1 VTLTACD
8 GRPSPR
14 GGRRREK
21 ALEGGGS
28 RVAFPSMWQLMNTVR
43 HYPWGSRTVIPELLG
58 EQSPADRPYAEL
70 WMGAHPDAPSVL
82 SDGTPLDK
90 AIAQRSEALL
100 GPEVRE
106 RFGDRLPF
114 LMKVLAAEQPLSL
127 QAHPTNEQAQAG
139 FAAEEAAGVPRDDST
154 RTFKDPFHKPELLL
168 ALTPFEALCGFRPVE
183 ESLHCLA
190 KLQVPELKP
199 TIAALARGG
208 LRAAIPQLLALPPE
222 HRAALVSAVAVAA
235 ARFVAAH
242 DPEFINTYRWA
253 ASLAET
259 YPGDPGVVISLMC
272 NHLKLAPG
280 EAVFLPAGNLHA
292 YLSGAG
298 VEVMASSDNVLRG
311 GLTGKHVD
319 LAALIEVLDFTDGR
333 VPVIHPVLGPG
344 GLRYPVPVEDFDLTR
359 IQLDG
364 QSGAL
369 TTRGPQVLLCTEGT
383 AVLSSADEELSVAQ
397 GQSAFVPAGAPVSAR
412 GPAVLY
418 RATTNLA

>member
-1 VTLTACD
+1 V
-8 GRPSPR
+8 
-14 GGRRREK
+14 
-21 ALEGGGS
+21 
-28 RVAFPSMWQLMNTVR
+28 RVSVARMWQLQTPVR
-43 HYPWGSRTVIPELLG
+43 YYPWGSRTVIPELLG
-58 EQSPADRPYAEL
+58 ERSPADRPYAEL
-70 WMGAHPDAPSVL
+70 WVGAHPDEPSVL
-82 SDGTPLDK
+82 SDGMPLNR
-90 AIAQRSEALL
+90 AIERCPEELL
-100 GPEVRE
+100 GAGVRE

-127 QAHPTNEQAQAG
+127 QAHPTTEQAQAG
-139 FAAEEAAGVPRDDST
+139 FAAEEAAGVPHEDPT

-168 ALTPFEALCGFRPVE
+168 ALTTFEALCGFRPVE

-190 KLQVPELKP
+190 KLQVSVLKP

-208 LRAAIPQLLALPPE
+208 LRAAIPQLLALSGQRRTE
-222 HRAALVSAVAVAA
+222 LVEAVAEAA
-235 ARFVAAH
+235 AGFVAAH

-253 ASLAET
+253 ATLAQA

-298 VEVMASSDNVLRG
+298 IEVMASSDNVLRG

-333 VPVIHPVLGPG
+333 VPILHPVLGPG
-344 GLRYPVPVEDFDLTR
+344 GLRYPVPVQDFDLTR
-359 IQLDG
+359 CQLDG
-364 QSGAL
+364 QSGSLA
-369 TTRGPQVLLCTEGT
+369 TTGPQVLLCTEGT
-383 AVLSSADEELSVAQ
+383 AVLTSADGELVLEK
-397 GQSAFVPAGAPVSAR
+397 GRSAFVAAGAPLTAR

-418 RATTNLA
+418 RTTTALV

>member
-1 VTLTACD
+1 
-8 GRPSPR
+8 
-14 GGRRREK
+14 
-21 ALEGGGS
+21 
-28 RVAFPSMWQLMNTVR
+28 MWQMMNTVR

-58 EQSPADRPYAEL
+58 ERCPADKPYAEL

-82 SDGTPLDK
+82 ATGTPLDK
-90 AIAQRSEALL
+90 AIAEQPELLL
-100 GPEVRE
+100 GTAVQE
-106 RFGDRLPF
+106 RFGGRLPF

-127 QAHPTNEQAQAG
+127 QAHPTIEQARAG
-139 FAAEEAAGVPRDDST
+139 FAAEEAAGVPRDDPT
-154 RTFKDPFHKPELLL
+154 RTFKDACHKPELLL
-168 ALTPFEALCGFRPVE
+168 ALTEFEALCGFRPVE

-208 LRAAIPQLLALPPE
+208 LRAVIPQLIALSPE
-222 HRAALVSAVAVAA
+222 HRGALVDAVAA
-235 ARFVAAH
+235 AGARFVAAH

-253 ASLAET
+253 ASLAEA

-311 GLTGKHVD
+311 GLTRKHVD
-319 LAALIEVLDFTDGR
+319 LAALIEVLDFSDGK
-333 VPVIHPVLGPG
+333 VPVLHPVLGPG

-359 IQLDG
+359 CQLG
-364 QSGAL
+364 EQSGSL
-369 TTRGPQVLLCTEGT
+369 TTPGPQILLCTEGS
-383 AVLSSADEELSVAQ
+383 AVLRSADGELVLGKGS
-397 GQSAFVPAGAPVSAR
+397 SAFVPAGVPVTAV

-418 RATTNLA
+418 RATTNLG

>member
-1 VTLTACD
+1 
-8 GRPSPR
+8 
-14 GGRRREK
+14 
-21 ALEGGGS
+21 
-28 RVAFPSMWQLMNTVR
+28 MWQLMNTVR

-383 AVLSSADEELSVAQ
+383 AVLSSADRELTVAQ

>member
-1 VTLTACD
+1 
-8 GRPSPR
+8 
-14 GGRRREK
+14 
-21 ALEGGGS
+21 
-28 RVAFPSMWQLMNTVR
+28 MWQLQNTVR
-43 HYPWGSRTVIPELLG
+43 HYPWGSHTVIPELLG
-58 EQSPADRPYAEL
+58 EPSPADKPYAEL

-82 SDGTPLDK
+82 SNGTPLDK
-90 AIAQRSEALL
+90 AIEEQPDALL
-100 GPEVRE
+100 GTDVRE
-106 RFGDRLPF
+106 RFGTRLPF
-114 LMKVLAAEQPLSL
+114 LLKVLAADKPLSL
-127 QAHPTNEQAQAG
+127 QAHPTNEQARAG
-139 FAAEEAAGVPRDDST
+139 FAAEEAAGVPRDDPT

-168 ALTPFEALCGFRPVE
+168 ALTPVEALCGFRPVE

-208 LRAAIPQLLALPPE
+208 LRAAIPQLISLSPDT
-222 HRAALVSAVAVAA
+222 RSVLVSAVAEAGS
-235 ARFVAAH
+235 RFVAAH

-298 VEVMASSDNVLRG
+298 VEVMAGSDNVLRG
-311 GLTGKHVD
+311 GLTTKHVD

-359 IQLDG
+359 VQLDG
-364 QSGAL
+364 QSGSLA
-369 TTRGPQVLLCTEGT
+369 TPGPQVLLCTEGS
-383 AVLSSADEELSVAQ
+383 AVLGSSDGEVTLRKGE
-397 GQSAFVPAGAPVSAR
+397 SAFVPAGAPVTAS

-418 RATTNLA
+418 RATTNLG

>member
-1 VTLTACD
+1 
-8 GRPSPR
+8 
-14 GGRRREK
+14 
-21 ALEGGGS
+21 
-28 RVAFPSMWQLMNTVR
+28 MWQLMNTVR

-58 EQSPADRPYAEL
+58 ELSPADRPYAEL

-383 AVLSSADEELSVAQ
+383 AVLSSADEELTVAQ

>member
-1 VTLTACD
+1 
-8 GRPSPR
+8 
-14 GGRRREK
+14 
-21 ALEGGGS
+21 
-28 RVAFPSMWQLMNTVR
+28 MWQLSNGVR
-43 HYPWGSRTVIPELLG
+43 FYPWGSRTVIPELLG
-58 EQSPADRPYAEL
+58 QPVPADRPHAEL
-70 WMGAHPDAPSVL
+70 WVGAHPDEPSML
-82 SDGTPLDK
+82 PDGRPLHEASAGDP
-90 AIAQRSEALL
+90 EALL
-100 GPEVRE
+100 GPAAE
-106 RFGDRLPF
+106 RFGPRLPF
-114 LMKVLAAEQPLSL
+114 LLKVLAADTPLSL
-127 QAHPTNEQAQAG
+127 QAHPTMEQAQAG
-139 FAAEEAAGVPRDDST
+139 FAAEEAAGVPREDPT

-168 ALTPFEALCGFRPVE
+168 ALTTFEALCGFRPVE

-190 KLQVPELKP
+190 KLQVPDLKP

-208 LRAAIPQLLALPPE
+208 LQAAIPQLIALSGK
-222 HRAALVSAVAVAA
+222 RRTALVSAVAEAA
-235 ARFVAAH
+235 GRFVAAH

-298 VEVMASSDNVLRG
+298 IEVMASSDNVLRG
-311 GLTGKHVD
+311 GLTSKHVD

-333 VPVIHPVLGPG
+333 VPVLHPVLGPG

-364 QSGAL
+364 QSGTI
-369 TTRGPQVLLCTEGT
+369 TTRGPQLLLCTEGD
-383 AVLSSADEELSVAQ
+383 AVLSGHDGELVLAN
-397 GQSAFVPAGAPVSAR
+397 GGSAFVPAGAPLTAR

-418 RATTNLA
+418 RATTNLR

>member
-1 VTLTACD
+1 
-8 GRPSPR
+8 
-14 GGRRREK
+14 
-21 ALEGGGS
+21 
-28 RVAFPSMWQLMNTVR
+28 MWQLQNTVR

-58 EQSPADRPYAEL
+58 EASPAERPYAEL

-82 SDGTPLDK
+82 STGTPLDK
-90 AIAQRSEALL
+90 AIEERPHELL
-100 GPEVRE
+100 GAEVQE
-106 RFGDRLPF
+106 RFGTRLPF

-127 QAHPTNEQAQAG
+127 QAHPTTEQAEAG
-139 FAAEEAAGVPRDDST
+139 FAAEEAAGVPHDSPT

-168 ALTPFEALCGFRPVE
+168 ALTTFEALCGFRPVE

-190 KLQVPELKP
+190 KLHVPELKP

-208 LRAAIPQLLALPPE
+208 LRAAIPQLIALSAE
-222 HRAALVSAVAVAA
+222 HRADLVSAVAEAA
-235 ARFVAAH
+235 AGFVAAH

-259 YPGDPGVVISLMC
+259 YPADPGVVISLMC

-298 VEVMASSDNVLRG
+298 VEVMAGSDNVLRG
-311 GLTGKHVD
+311 GLTAKHVD

-333 VPVIHPVLGPG
+333 VPVLHPVLGPG
-344 GLRYPVPVEDFDLTR
+344 GLRYPVPVDDFDLTR
-359 IQLDG
+359 VQLDG
-364 QSGAL
+364 HSGSLL
-369 TTRGPQVLLCTEGT
+369 TSGPQVLLCTEGT
-383 AVLSSADEELSVAQ
+383 AVLASPDGGVTLEK
-397 GQSAFVPAGAPVSAR
+397 GCSAFVPADTPVTVS

-418 RATTNLA
+418 RATTNLS

>member
-1 VTLTACD
+1 
-8 GRPSPR
+8 
-14 GGRRREK
+14 
-21 ALEGGGS
+21 
-28 RVAFPSMWQLMNTVR
+28 MWQLQTSVR

-58 EQSPADRPYAEL
+58 EASPADRPYAEL
-70 WMGAHPDAPSVL
+70 WVGAHPDEPSVL

-90 AIAQRSEALL
+90 AIERRPEELL
-100 GPEVRE
+100 GAAVRK

-114 LMKVLAAEQPLSL
+114 LLKVLAAELPLSL
-127 QAHPTNEQAQAG
+127 QAHPSNEQAQAG
-139 FAAEEAAGVPRDDST
+139 FAAEEAAGVPRNDLT

-208 LRAAIPQLLALPPE
+208 LRAAIPQLIALSPE
-222 HRAALVSAVAVAA
+222 HRDVLVSAVAEAA

-259 YPGDPGVVISLMC
+259 YPGDPGVVISLLC

-311 GLTGKHVD
+311 GLTGKYVD

-333 VPVIHPVLGPG
+333 VPVLHPVLGPG

-359 IQLDG
+359 IQLDA
-364 QSGAL
+364 QSGTL
-369 TTRGPQVLLCTEGT
+369 TTQGPQVLLCTEGQAELT
-383 AVLSSADEELSVAQ
+383 SAGPASPEMIVTLAK
-397 GQSAFVPAGAPVSAR
+397 GAAAFVPAGAQVTAS
-412 GPAVLY
+412 GPGVLY
-418 RATTNLA
+418 RATTNLV

>member
-1 VTLTACD
+1 
-8 GRPSPR
+8 
-14 GGRRREK
+14 
-21 ALEGGGS
+21 
-28 RVAFPSMWQLMNTVR
+28 MWQISNTVR

-58 EQSPADRPYAEL
+58 ESSPADRPHAEL
-70 WMGAHPDAPSVL
+70 WMGAHPDEPSIR
-82 SDGTPLDK
+82 SDGVPLDK
-90 AIAQRSEALL
+90 AIVAEPDLLL
-100 GPEVRE
+100 GPAVHQ
-106 RFGDRLPF
+106 RFGARLPF
-114 LMKVLAAEQPLSL
+114 LLKVLAAERPLSL
-127 QAHPTNEQAQAG
+127 QAHPTNSQAAAG
-139 FAAEEAAGVPRDDST
+139 FAAEEAAGVPRDDPT

-168 ALTPFEALCGFRPVE
+168 ALTPVEALCGFRPVE

-208 LRAAIPQLLALPPE
+208 LRAAIPQLIALSDK
-222 HRAALVSAVAVAA
+222 RRTALVEAVAEAA
-235 ARFVAAH
+235 AGFVAAH

-259 YPGDPGVVISLMC
+259 YPGDAGVVISLMC

-311 GLTGKHVD
+311 GLTEKHID
-319 LAALIEVLDFTDGR
+319 LAALIEVLDFTDAR

-344 GLRYPVPVEDFDLTR
+344 GLRYPVPVEEFDLTNC
-359 IQLDG
+359 QL
-364 QSGAL
+364 GAQPGTL
-369 TTRGPQVLLCTEGT
+369 TTAGPQVLLCTEGS
-383 AVLSSADEELSVAQ
+383 AVLTSAGSELVL
-397 GQSAFVPAGAPVSAR
+397 GKGRSAFVPAGAPLTAT

-418 RATTNLA
+418 RATTNLS

>member
-1 VTLTACD
+1 
-8 GRPSPR
+8 
-14 GGRRREK
+14 
-21 ALEGGGS
+21 
-28 RVAFPSMWQLMNTVR
+28 MWLLMNTVR

-58 EQSPADRPYAEL
+58 ERSPADRPYAEL

-82 SDGTPLDK
+82 SDGRPLDK
-90 AIAQRSEALL
+90 AIEAEPGALL
-100 GPEVRE
+100 GAEVQE
-106 RFGDRLPF
+106 RFGTRLPF
-114 LMKVLAAEQPLSL
+114 LMKVLAADQPLSL
-127 QAHPTNEQAQAG
+127 QAHPTNEQARAG
-139 FAAEEAAGVPRDDST
+139 FDAEEAAGVPRDEPT

-208 LRAAIPQLLALPPE
+208 LRAAIPQLIALSPE
-222 HRAALVSAVAVAA
+222 LRGLLVTAVATAA

-272 NHLKLAPG
+272 NHLRLAPG

-311 GLTGKHVD
+311 GLTAKYVD
-319 LAALIEVLDFTDGR
+319 LAALIEVLDFADGR
-333 VPVIHPVLGPG
+333 VPVLHPVLGPG
-344 GLRYPVPVEDFDLTR
+344 GLRYPVPVDDFDLTR
-359 IQLDG
+359 IQLDRQTG
-364 QSGAL
+364 SL
-369 TTRGPQVLLCTEGT
+369 TTRGPQLLLCTEGT
-383 AVLSSADEELSVAQ
+383 AVLTSPDGEVTVPQ
-397 GQSAFVPAGAPVSAR
+397 GGSAFVPAGTPVTAY

-418 RATTNLA
+418 RTTTGHD

>member
-1 VTLTACD
+1 
-8 GRPSPR
+8 
-14 GGRRREK
+14 
-21 ALEGGGS
+21 
-28 RVAFPSMWQLMNTVR
+28 MWELQNTVR

-58 EQSPADRPYAEL
+58 EVTPADRPYAEL

-90 AIAQRSEALL
+90 AIEQRSETLL
-100 GPEVRE
+100 GPEVRA

-114 LMKVLAAEQPLSL
+114 LLKVLAAEKPLSL

-139 FAAEEAAGVPRDDST
+139 FAAEEAAGVPRDEPT
-154 RTFKDPFHKPELLL
+154 RTFKDPFHKPELIL

-208 LRAAIPQLLALPPE
+208 LRAAIPQLLALFPE
-222 HRAALVSAVAVAA
+222 QRDSLVSAVAEAA

-272 NHLKLAPG
+272 NHLKLEPG

-311 GLTGKHVD
+311 GLTVKHVD

-344 GLRYPVPVEDFDLTR
+344 GLRYPVPIEDFDLTR
-359 IQLDG
+359 IQLDTQAG
-364 QSGAL
+364 SLA
-369 TTRGPQVLLCTEGT
+369 TRGPQILLCTEGAAELT
-383 AVLSSADEELSVAQ
+383 SPDGTLTLSK
-397 GQSAFVPAGAPVSAR
+397 GRSAFVPAGEQVTAS